1 MSDALDEVPPLE
13 NGLVRF
19 VVVSDVHAVT
29 SGPGAIVA
37 EDTAA
42 DATANALSAATAL
55 FAARSL
61 KADVLACPGDLIDV
75 GNSAPL
81 DWVWSELQ
89 QMAIVLDARLVATV
103 GNHDLVRAPAPGAD
117 PQAALRNLQ
126 PRFPGLPPP
135 DSTKFWGDGFAS
147 CRAADGRW
155 RLVTVD
161 TCQLVGYHPSNEQW
175 GMLRGDTLP
184 LLEDFL
190 ATDVSAPI
198 NVLMCHHQPQEWTH
212 ANDENTSH
220 LQRGDLLLDL
230 LDARPERW
238 MVLHGHKHEPVLDYF
253 GNGTGGSVRLAA
265 ASVGANLTAKPNITN
280 QLHVVDFHPQ
290 ARASGLPLAGEVHS
304 IDWHPGYGW
313 APATVRSGLTHR
325 AGFGFRRDGA
335 EFAWW
340 LHSKFGSS
348 SLDWATVAAREPRV
362 RYLAPKDL
370 QAIVDAVKAPL
381 GAPSGTV
388 AGSARLN
395 RDTGHIEELT
405 LP

>member
-1 MSDALDEVPPLE
+1 MSDALADVPPL
-13 NGLVRF
+13 NDGIVRF
-19 VVVSDVHAVT
+19 VVVSDVHAVP

-42 DATANALSAATAL
+42 DSTANALSAATSL
-55 FAARSL
+55 FAACSL
-61 KADVLACPGDLIDV
+61 KADLLTCPGDLIDV
-75 GNSAPL
+75 GNAAPL
-81 DWVWSELQ
+81 DWVWSELRK
-89 QMAIVLDARLVATV
+89 MATTLGTDLVATV
-103 GNHDLVRAPAPGAD
+103 GNHDLVREPAPGAD
-117 PQAALRNLQ
+117 PQAALRGLQ
-126 PRFPGLPPP
+126 PRFPALSPAHA
-135 DSTKFWGDGFAS
+135 TKFWGDGFAR
-147 CRAADGRW
+147 CRAVDGRW

-190 ATDVSAPI
+190 ATDVSAPV

-212 ANDENTSH
+212 PNDEHTSH

-238 MVLHGHKHEPVLDYF
+238 VVLHGHKHEPVLDYF
-253 GNGTGGSVRLAA
+253 GHGTGGSVRLAA
-265 ASVGANLTAKPNITN
+265 ASVGANVAAQPNITN
-280 QLHVVDFHPQ
+280 QLHVVDFHLQ
-290 ARASGLPLAGEVHS
+290 ARAIGLPLAGEIHS

-313 APATVRSGLTHR
+313 APATMRSGLTHR
-325 AGFGFRRDGA
+325 TGFGFRRDGA

-340 LHSKFGSS
+340 LQSEFGSS

-370 QAIVDAVKAPL
+370 QAIVDAVKAPST
-381 GAPSGTV
+381 GPSGMI
-388 AGSARLN
+388 AGSARIN
-395 RDTGHIEELT
+395 RDSGHIEELT